1 MFVKIDTK
9 AHFRILTLLRPV
21 LHANMAEEMHAI
33 LQQNMKAPPGNIILV
48 FDGVTAIDDA
58 VVRAIVAARQQAGQK
73 QVSMICTGLDH
84 RLSEAFRPHGDTLT
98 AAIVPT
104 LEEAIDL
111 VMMEQLERDLMG
123 PDAEDAPGAP

>member
-33 LQQNMKAPPGNIILV
+33 LQENMETPPGNIILV
-48 FDGVTAIDDA
+48 FDGVTAIDEA
-58 VVRAIVAARQQAGQK
+58 VIQAIAAARQRAGQS
-73 QVSMICTGLDH
+73 QVSMIFTGLDH
-84 RLSEAFRPHGDTLT
+84 RLSEALGPHRDTLT
-98 AAIVPT
+98 AAMVPT

-123 PDAEDAPGAP
+123 PDEEEAPGGR